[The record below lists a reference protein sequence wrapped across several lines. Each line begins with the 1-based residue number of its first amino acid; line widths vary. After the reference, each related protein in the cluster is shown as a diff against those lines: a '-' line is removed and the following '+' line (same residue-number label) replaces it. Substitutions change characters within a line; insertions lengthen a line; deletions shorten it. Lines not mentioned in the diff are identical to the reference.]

1 MGIRG
6 LTTVPSSASAIRPF
20 VESDLFG
27 VAALHRRLYPDNPF
41 PEDELRSHFRRM
53 FFENP
58 WYDLEFPSF
67 VSSDSSGNVTGFLG
81 VMPRRM
87 VFQGR
92 PIKVAVSAQLL
103 VDPSSRSSLAGVQ
116 LLQKY
121 FQGPQDLFIT
131 DGANDTAR
139 SLWEGLGGKTALL
152 YSMDWTRPLRPGR
165 YVTSL
170 LSKRLPLGA
179 LAATPATA
187 LLDLFA
193 TRVSGSNFHLQPQNF
208 AEDLTPAAMLENFS
222 TFIGRLSLV
231 PDYDHAALSWL
242 IEEAARKKSHGSFRK
257 VLVRNEKGVAQGWY
271 LYYACPGGVSQVLQL
286 NAKKHTV
293 EAVLRHLFYHAWKE
307 GSLAVRGRLVPR
319 FLDELSAHQCMIQRG
334 SSWTLVHSHNAEL
347 LQAIDRGDAFLSRL
361 EAEWWMRFLG
371 G

>member
-6 LTTVPSSASAIRPF
+6 LAALPSSASSIRPF
-20 VESDLFG
+20 AEPDLRA
-27 VAALHRRLYPDNPF
+27 VTALHRRLYPENAF
-41 PEDELRSHFRRM
+41 PEADLRSYFQRI

-58 WYDLEFPSF
+58 WYDPEFPSL
-67 VSSDSSGNVTGFLG
+67 VSEDSSGNVTGFLG
-81 VMPRRM
+81 VMQRCM

-92 PIKVAVSAQLL
+92 PIRVAVSAQLL
-103 VDPSSRSSLAGVQ
+103 VDPASRSSLAGVQ

-131 DGANDTAR
+131 DGANETAR

-152 YSMDWTRPLRPGR
+152 YSMDWTRPLRPSR
-165 YVTSL
+165 FVTFL
-170 LSKRLPLGA
+170 LRKRLPLGA
-179 LAATPATA
+179 LAATPASA
-187 LLDLFA
+187 LLDMFA
-193 TRVSGSNFHLQPQNF
+193 TRISGSHFRLQPQNF
-208 AEDLTPAAMLENFS
+208 AESLTVATLLENFS
-222 TFIGRLSLV
+222 AFAGRLSLV
-231 PDYDHAALSWL
+231 PDYDHASLSWL
-242 IEEAARKKSHGSFRK
+242 IEEAARKKSQGSFRK

-271 LYYACPGGVSQVLQL
+271 LYYVCPGGISQVLQL

-334 SSWTLVHSHNAEL
+334 SSWTLVHSRNAEL